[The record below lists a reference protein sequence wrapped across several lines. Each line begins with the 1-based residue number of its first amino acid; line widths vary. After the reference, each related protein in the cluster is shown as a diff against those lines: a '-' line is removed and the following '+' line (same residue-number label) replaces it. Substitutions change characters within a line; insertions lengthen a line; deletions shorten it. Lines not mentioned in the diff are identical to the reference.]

1 MGKYFGTDGV
11 RGVANTSEL
20 TCEMALA
27 IGRAA
32 ATVLTE
38 HSHKKARII
47 IGKDTRM
54 SSDMLESALA
64 AGLCSVGADV
74 ELLGVVPT
82 PAVAYLVGAYGADAG
97 VMISASHNPVEFN
110 GIKIFNGQGFKLPDA
125 IEAEI
130 EEHIDHPEKLT
141 LKTGTEI
148 GKVHVSTTAVED
160 YVAHILSTVEE
171 RAAAGLKVAID
182 CANGSASATARKLF
196 TALGASCTII
206 NDRPDGTNINLH
218 CGSTH
223 MEELQRCVV
232 ENGCDIGVAFDGDAD
247 RCLAVDETGA
257 LIDGDK
263 MIAIFAKALKK
274 GGKLKRDTAVI
285 TVMTN
290 MGFFEFARK
299 NGIETAVT
307 TVGDRYVLEEM
318 LKEGYNIGGEQSGHI
333 IFLDHVTTGD
343 GQLSAS
349 QLLQT
354 LAQSGRRASE
364 LASVMAVYPQ
374 VLINLE
380 VPSDKK
386 DIAASPAV
394 AAAIAAG
401 ESELGESGRILVR
414 ASGTEPLVRV
424 MLEGKDSDQIQRIGE
439 AIADAIR
446 GQL

>member
-1 MGKYFGTDGV
+1 M
-11 RGVANTSEL
+11 
-20 TCEMALA
+20 
-27 IGRAA
+27 
-32 ATVLTE
+32 
-38 HSHKKARII
+38 
-47 IGKDTRM
+47 
-54 SSDMLESALA
+54 
-64 AGLCSVGADV
+64 
-74 ELLGVVPT
+74 
-82 PAVAYLVGAYGADAG
+82 
-97 VMISASHNPVEFN
+97 
-110 GIKIFNGQGFKLPDA
+110 
-125 IEAEI
+125 
-130 EEHIDHPEKLT
+130 
-141 LKTGTEI
+141 
-148 GKVHVSTTAVED
+148 
-160 YVAHILSTVEE
+160 
-171 RAAAGLKVAID
+171 
-182 CANGSASATARKLF
+182 
-196 TALGASCTII
+196 
-206 NDRPDGTNINLH
+206 
-218 CGSTH
+218 
-223 MEELQRCVV
+223 
-232 ENGCDIGVAFDGDAD
+232 
-247 RCLAVDETGA
+247 DETGE

-274 GGKLKRDTAVI
+274 SGQLKRDTAVI

-290 MGFFEFARK
+290 MGFFEFAK
-299 NGIETAVT
+299 NNGIETAVT

-374 VLINLE
+374 VLINLK

-386 DIAASPAV
+386 DIAANPAV

-424 MLEGKDSDQIQRIGE
+424 MLEGKDDAQIQRIGE